1 MTSWPF
7 RLILLASIWG
17 LSFLFIKIADQ
28 TLAPVQ
34 VVFSRVGLGALVIVG
49 FSLIKGQKL
58 PRSKLTWL
66 HLSVVALLFNT
77 IPFTLFAYGELQ
89 VSAIMAGLLN
99 AVTPL
104 VTLPLALW
112 LLKAEKLTKLKAFG
126 LGIGFLG
133 VIVVLG
139 IWQIPNLNSLSG
151 DLECLGAATSYGAG
165 FIYIRRY
172 LTHRSEGPIAF
183 TAGQLICAT
192 FETAIFLPLTKAPTS
207 FPLSVI
213 ISIIL
218 LGAFGTGVAYILN
231 YAIVSEAGAV
241 AASTVTYIMPIFSTL
256 AAIVILNEP
265 LRWYEPV
272 GAIIILSGAGISQ
285 GLINPKFFT
294 RTPTEIEI

>member
-1 MTSWPF
+1 MISWRI
-7 RLILLASIWG
+7 RLVILASIWG

-28 TLAPVQ
+28 SLAPLQ
-34 VVFSRVGLGALVIVG
+34 VVFARVGLGALVIVA
-49 FSLIKGQKL
+49 FSLAKRQKL
-58 PRSKLTWL
+58 PSSKLTWL

-112 LLKAEKLTKLKAFG
+112 LLKTEKLTKLKAFG
-126 LGIGFLG
+126 LSMGFLG

-139 IWQIPNLNSLSG
+139 IWKISNLNSLSG

-192 FETAIFLPLTKAPTS
+192 IETAILLPFTKAPTS
-207 FPLSVI
+207 FPMSVI

-218 LGAFGTGVAYILN
+218 LGAVGTGIAYILN

-241 AASTVTYIMPIFSTL
+241 VASTVTYIMPIFSTL

-265 LRWYEPV
+265 LRWYEPI
-272 GAIIILSGAGISQ
+272 GAIIILLGAGISQ
-285 GLINPKFFT
+285 GLIKPKLFT
-294 RTPTEIEI
+294 QTSIKMKT